1 MTVTLSHFQL
11 VWRGEQSSRM
21 WCEGGLSL
29 YEEQKKRARFRKS
42 ALIGANND
50 WSIRTREGSLS
61 CKDVHV
67 YFIQRTNGSCF
78 LEPVECRISM
88 KAPFFLRYNFMPSI
102 HRYSSASIHS
112 YWCNKLHCHRGF
124 LSKCFSFHHLQA
136 FPDTPLWVCHNDA
149 WLSTLKVLQSV
160 GKMQSSTLQ

>member
-11 VWRGEQSSRM
+11 VWRGEQSGRM
-21 WCEGGLSL
+21 WCEGGVKPLWST
-29 YEEQKKRARFRKS
+29 EEEATLQKVS
-42 ALIGANND
+42 ID
-50 WSIRTREGSLS
+50 WSKQWLINTHMRGSLS

-67 YFIQRTNGSCF
+67 YFIQRTNGSCL
-78 LEPVECRISM
+78 LEPVECWISM
-88 KAPFFLRYNFMPSI
+88 KALFFTYYFFPSI
-102 HRYSSASIHS
+102 HRYSPASIHS
-112 YWCNKLHCHRGF
+112 YSCNKHHCHRGF
-124 LSKCFSFHHLQA
+124 LSKCFSLHHLQA